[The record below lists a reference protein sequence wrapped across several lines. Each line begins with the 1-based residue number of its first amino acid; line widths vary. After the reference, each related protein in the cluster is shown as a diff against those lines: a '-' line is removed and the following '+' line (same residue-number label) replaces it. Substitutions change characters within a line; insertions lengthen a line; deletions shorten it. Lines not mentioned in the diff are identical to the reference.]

1 MTCPPGAPTIEHM
14 KNQYEIQGQFGK
26 FSYVW
31 ETMVEFPTDKH
42 ASQEAMD
49 KMIIILNMYRE
60 RYKDDPETKFRLV
73 LITERIIA

>member
-1 MTCPPGAPTIEHM
+1 M